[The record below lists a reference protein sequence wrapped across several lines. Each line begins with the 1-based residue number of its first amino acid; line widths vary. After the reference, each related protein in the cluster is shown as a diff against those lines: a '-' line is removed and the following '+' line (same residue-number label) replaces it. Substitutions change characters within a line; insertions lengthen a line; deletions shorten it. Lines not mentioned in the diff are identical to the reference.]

1 MKVSLLAEKKK
12 IFALPGILPTTFG
25 QFEVTLMI
33 SRSRSSTKDL
43 MRNSSSVSNPSSSVN

>member
-12 IFALPGILPTTFG
+12 IFALPGILPTTVG

-33 SRSRSSTKDL
+33 SRSRSSTKDF
-43 MRNSSSVSNPSSSVN
+43 MRNSSSVSNPS